1 MCALCWQAVGR
12 LQRHRGPDDARTSE
26 ILSFIICEA
35 SPFFD
40 SMMPLILSFISF
52 VFSVT
57 SAASS
62 RTLAIS
68 SVSLSEAYRRRY
80 K

>member
-1 MCALCWQAVGR
+1 M
-12 LQRHRGPDDARTSE
+12 

-40 SMMPLILSFISF
+40 SIIPLILSFISF

-62 RTLAIS
+62 RTLAMS
-68 SVSLSEAYRRRY
+68 SVSLSEAYRRKYR
-80 K
+80 